1 MGVTDSVMTILG
13 LLRGVPSSEVKPDAT
28 MVEARRV
35 GRNAGR
41 MIRFLAARRDAM
53 DAAYG
58 EAGERLRR

>member
-1 MGVTDSVMTILG
+1 MAILG
-13 LLRGVPSSEVKPDAT
+13 LLRGAPSREVKPDAT

-41 MIRFLAARRDAM
+41 MIRFLDARRDAM
-53 DAAYG
+53 ADAYS

>member
-13 LLRGVPSSEVKPDAT
+13 LLRGASPSVVKPDAT

-41 MIRFLAARRDAM
+41 MIRFLDARRDAM
-53 DAAYG
+53 ADAYS
-58 EAGERLRR
+58 EAGKRLRR